1 MSYYGTY
8 NGTGYNVTYVQDSQ
22 AGYAAL
28 TCSEVRMFD
37 LKAVP
42 ENPHPQPASAA
53 RKSASWTYL
62 RLQGW
67 LCAHAL
73 LLHVGEAAGMARHCR
88 H

>member
-37 LKAVP
+37 SKAVP

-53 RKSASWTYL
+53 QKSASWTYL

-67 LCAHAL
+67 L
-73 LLHVGEAAGMARHCR
+73 
-88 H
+88 